1 LKSTNEFIKN
11 NPNILISRADKGTVL
26 LDKNEYVNKM
36 EQILADND
44 TYQVP
49 KDPSKKIINDLRKL
63 ISKWKKNFIDDF
75 TYKKLLTTD
84 SNTSLSRD
92 ISLS

>member
-1 LKSTNEFIKN
+1 MSSLKIIQIFLSPERTKA
-11 NPNILISRADKGTVL
+11 RL

-49 KDPSKKIINDLRKL
+49 KNPSKKIINDLRKL

-75 TYKKLLTTD
+75 T
-84 SNTSLSRD
+84 
-92 ISLS
+92 